1 MAEPIPV
8 AVVGSGYYGS
18 RHVAKYRSLETARL
32 VAVVD
37 VDPARAR
44 AALGDHPAEIL
55 TDPRELVGKVRAA
68 SVAVPTTA
76 HHEVVLG
83 LLESGIDVLVEKPI
97 AATLAE
103 AEEMV
108 AVAERRGRVLQVGHL
123 ERFNPVI
130 QAVEGRISLP
140 LFAEVQRMGPY
151 TQRASDVDVVLDLM
165 IHDLDLLLHWVDE
178 PVRFVHAV
186 GVAVVTPNVDIANA
200 RIEFEGGCVANVTA
214 SRVSVDR
221 TRKVRLFQP
230 SGYWS
235 LDLDRKT
242 ASGFRHTPGS
252 DGSGQAAIEPA
263 FVEIVDSDALAS
275 EVASFVERVRDRGR
289 PVVSG
294 DDGRRALALARQIL
308 DSMAEHRDRVS
319 AGLGRPGTG
328 S

>member
-1 MAEPIPV
+1 MTEPIPV

-18 RHVAKYRSLETARL
+18 RHVAKYRALPGARL

-55 TDPRELVGKVRAA
+55 TDPRQLAGKVRAA

-76 HHEVVLG
+76 HRDVVVG
-83 LLESGIDVLVEKPI
+83 LLEAGIDVLVEKPI
-97 AATLAE
+97 ATTVRE
-103 AEEMV
+103 AQDMV
-108 AVAERRGRVLQVGHL
+108 AVATRRGCVLQVGHL

-130 QAVEGRISLP
+130 QAVEGQITRP

-165 IHDLDLLLHWVDE
+165 IHDLDLLLHWMDE

-186 GVAVVTPNVDIANA
+186 GVAVVTSNVDIANA

-235 LDLDRKT
+235 LDLDRKS
-242 ASGFRHTPGS
+242 ASGFRHTPAA
-252 DGSGQAAIEPA
+252 DGGTQSTIEPA

-275 EVASFVERVRDRGR
+275 EIASFLERVRDRAR

-294 DDGRRALALARQIL
+294 DDGRRALGLAHQIL
-308 DSMAEHRDRVS
+308 ASMAEHRDRVAS
-319 AGLGRPGTG
+319 RLGRGGIG

>member
-18 RHVAKYRSLETARL
+18 RHVAKYRSLPGARL
-32 VAVVD
+32 AAVVD

-55 TDPRELVGKVRAA
+55 TDPRQLVGKVRAA

-76 HHEVVLG
+76 HHDVVVG

-97 AATLAE
+97 ATTLRE
-103 AEEMV
+103 ADEMV
-108 AVAERRGRVLQVGHL
+108 AVAARRGRILQVGHL

-130 QAVEGRISLP
+130 QAVEGRIARP

-165 IHDLDLLLHWVDE
+165 IHDLDLLLHWVEE

-186 GVAVVTPNVDIANA
+186 GVAVVTSNVDIANA

-242 ASGFRHTPGS
+242 ASGFRRTPGV
-252 DGSGQAAIEPA
+252 DGGPQSSIEPA

-275 EVASFVERVRDRGR
+275 EIASFVERVRDRAG

-294 DDGRRALALARQIL
+294 EDGLRALALAHRIL
-308 DSMAEHRDRVS
+308 GSMAEHRDRVS
-319 AGLGRPGTG
+319 AGLGQTG
-328 S
+328 IGS